1 MKSGMISMSDLT
13 GVDQILL

>member
-1 MKSGMISMSDLT
+1 MKSGMISMSALT